1 ELKAGDSGSCR
12 ETSVTEKKTTP
23 PALFTE
29 ATLLAALVRIAD
41 FVSDPVIKKL
51 LKDKDRDNEAEHGGI
66 GTSATR
72 SAIIETLKTRNFITL
87 DKSKIIPTE
96 TGIAFFN
103 ALPDIATQPDMTA
116 LWSEQQTLIEQG
128 SLSVDDFISKLMTF
142 LTEQVSQVDVG
153 EIKGEHKPRE
163 GGLPRLESPC
173 PNCGK
178 EIVASAKTYA
188 CTGCTFK
195 VWATIAD
202 KKITASQVETL
213 IKKGKTVEIKGFVSK
228 KTGKSFSAMLV
239 LQDKTTGTV
248 SFEFAKKK

>member
-1 ELKAGDSGSCR
+1 
-12 ETSVTEKKTTP
+12 
-23 PALFTE
+23 
-29 ATLLAALVRIAD
+29 
-41 FVSDPVIKKL
+41 
-51 LKDKDRDNEAEHGGI
+51 
-66 GTSATR
+66 
-72 SAIIETLKTRNFITL
+72 
-87 DKSKIIPTE
+87 
-96 TGIAFFN
+96 FFRV
-103 ALPDIATQPDMTA
+103 
-116 LWSEQQTLIEQG
+116 

-173 PNCGK
+173 PNCGN

-195 VWATIAD
+195 VWSTIAD

-239 LQDKTTGTV
+239 LQDKTTGAV

>member
-1 ELKAGDSGSCR
+1 
-12 ETSVTEKKTTP
+12 
-23 PALFTE
+23 
-29 ATLLAALVRIAD
+29 
-41 FVSDPVIKKL
+41 
-51 LKDKDRDNEAEHGGI
+51 
-66 GTSATR
+66 
-72 SAIIETLKTRNFITL
+72 
-87 DKSKIIPTE
+87 
-96 TGIAFFN
+96 
-103 ALPDIATQPDMTA
+103 M
-116 LWSEQQTLIEQG
+116 
-128 SLSVDDFISKLMTF
+128 
-142 LTEQVSQVDVG
+142 
-153 EIKGEHKPRE
+153 
-163 GGLPRLESPC
+163 PRLESPC

-239 LQDKTTGTV
+239 LQDKTTGAV